1 MAANPTDQRQAA
13 AEQPVKLYLF
23 VRTEPSYTSARAVF
37 ALAAYLEALG
47 HVGIFRNPKTAF
59 DVRKSPSLLKNR
71 VLRAIAKKDGGLAA
85 AIEIAEQTKG
95 DEKTCMSVAL
105 AEVSNAEALSVVLP
119 QMKVYFE
126 GFACWGKGEAS
137 RLLKI
142 QRYHIR
148 ER

>member
-1 MAANPTDQRQAA
+1 MAANQTDQRQAA
-13 AEQPVKLYLF
+13 TEQSATLYLF

-47 HVGIFRNPKTAF
+47 HLGILKSPETAF
-59 DVRKSPSLLKNR
+59 DVRKAPSLLKNR
-71 VLRAIAKKDGGLAA
+71 VLRAIAKKDGGLTA
-85 AIEIAEQTKG
+85 AIETDEQTKG

-105 AEVSNAEALSVVLP
+105 AEVLNAEALDGVLP
-119 QMKVYFE
+119 PMKAYFE

-137 RLLKI
+137 HPLKI

-148 ER
+148 EK